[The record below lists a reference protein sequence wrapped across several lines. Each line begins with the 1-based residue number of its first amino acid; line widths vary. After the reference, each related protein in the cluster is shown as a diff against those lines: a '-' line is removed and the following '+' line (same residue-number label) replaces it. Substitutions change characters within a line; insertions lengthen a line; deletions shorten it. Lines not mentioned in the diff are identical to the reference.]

1 MSAPHDSD
9 LGLVHSSI
17 FDQFEQKQI
26 KEGQDFAQRLPNS
39 QDPDQAS
46 ESTPDSDSGALLLQE
61 YDPVH
66 VFLIIGLTSKLRNLF
81 LDLPKT

>member
-1 MSAPHDSD
+1 MSSYHMSSPHDSD

-39 QDPDQAS
+39 QEPDQDI
-46 ESTPDSDSGALLLQE
+46 ESTPDSDSGISLLQE
-61 YDPVH
+61 RAPAH
-66 VFLIIGLTSKLRNLF
+66 VFLIT
-81 LDLPKT
+81 